1 MTRLAFSRVRLVV
14 LIPLTLLLIGSRS
27 LFDAERAHL
36 TTPALVV
43 AYGVPI
49 AASAVLVCALTRR
62 PGSRRWDAAA
72 LWGALSAFAVLCS
85 VVDESVVV
93 TPALGVVASL
103 AATTWAVVSSVPQER
118 ESEKESERER
128 PAGGPVGGP
137 D

>member
-14 LIPLTLLLIGSRS
+14 LIPLTLLLLGSRS

-72 LWGALSAFAVLCS
+72 LWGALSEVPTS
-85 VVDESVVV
+85 VSARGSSGAASF
-93 TPALGVVASL
+93 PVAS
-103 AATTWAVVSSVPQER
+103 
-118 ESEKESERER
+118 
-128 PAGGPVGGP
+128 AGR
-137 D
+137 